1 MLLDNIAIHS
11 LWKVF
16 RQRLYNIVFRQV
28 LTKSIFSLLDGKNDQ
43 KHQEPKIESVLAC
56 WMVKTTNGKPNP
68 KT

>member
-43 KHQEPKIESVLAC
+43 QHQEPKIESVFGVLD
-56 WMVKTTNGKPNP
+56 GKNDQWQT
-68 KT
+68 KS